1 MPTLPSAARSTE
13 AAAPAP
19 GWQTLATVL
28 LIVHFF
34 CLGMGLIANAGGGKS
49 LIGPQLRQIP
59 YVRDYL
65 QLLWMDVGYDFHLAS
80 PLPEDGI
87 HRLRLSADP
96 RVGAPAELK
105 LPRELTTDGMQPR
118 LRRQRYQQLA
128 YHVAFYDELF
138 ADASDLRT
146 QLPLTIAEAWLREL
160 DAPPQPYV
168 LTCTREPSKRLPK
181 AVERAPTKAREG
193 GPRTAG
199 PAVFEPKT
207 ITVHLVWNPEEAH
220 YQGSRA
226 EPTGETSE
234 VLLDADNSSVETSPA
249 DSAADEGTEA
259 AE

>member
-1 MPTLPSAARSTE
+1 MPASPSTARSTD

-19 GWQTLATVL
+19 AWQTLATVL

-34 CLGMGLIANAGGGKS
+34 CLGMGLIANAAGGKS
-49 LIGPQLRQIP
+49 LIGPALRKIP

-65 QLLWMDVGYDFHLAS
+65 SLLWMDVGYDFHLAS
-80 PLPEDGI
+80 PLPEDGT
-87 HRLRLSADP
+87 HRLQLSADP
-96 RVGAPAELK
+96 RVGAPADLT
-105 LPRELTTDGMQPR
+105 LPRELTVDDMQPR

-160 DAPPQPYV
+160 GAPPQPYV
-168 LTCTREPSKRLPK
+168 LTCIREPSTRLPK

-199 PAVFEPKT
+199 PALFASET
-207 ITVHLVWNPEEAH
+207 ITVYLVWNPEEAH

-226 EPTGETSE
+226 EPTGQTSE
-234 VLLDADNSSVETSPA
+234 VVANADAAGDAPSA
-249 DSAADEGTEA
+249 DDAADEDTEA